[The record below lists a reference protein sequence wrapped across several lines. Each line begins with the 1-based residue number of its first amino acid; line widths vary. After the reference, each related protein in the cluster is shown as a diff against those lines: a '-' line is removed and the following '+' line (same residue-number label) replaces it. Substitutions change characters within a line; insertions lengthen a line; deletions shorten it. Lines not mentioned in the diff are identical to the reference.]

1 MKTKE
6 EIKLM
11 GEKYATTHEDVSDRL
26 GKYLVS
32 ACFQDGYIQCQ
43 CQEDMADKKYTEED
57 VINLMFMATRW
68 DTFKDGAVEYGMD
81 MDNFFKYLINSL
93 NKQD

>member
-6 EIKLM
+6 EIEYLAANLANPNVCKTTNWIE
-11 GEKYATTHEDVSDRL
+11 GYA
-26 GKYLVS
+26 
-32 ACFQDGYIQCQ
+32 Q

-68 DTFKDGAVEYGMD
+68 DTFKDGDVEYGMD

>member
-1 MKTKE
+1 MKSKE

-11 GEKYATTHEDVSDRL
+11 GEKYAITHEDVSDRL

-43 CQEDMADKKYTEED
+43 CQEDMAEKKYTEED
-57 VINLMFMATRW
+57 LLHAFREGVLLPNSQIGIME
-68 DTFKDGAVEYGMD
+68 DIFKQVVE
-81 MDNFFKYLINSL
+81 SL

>member
-6 EIKLM
+6 EIEQMALEYSVKLNN
-11 GEKYATTHEDVSDRL
+11 SDDAIEF
-26 GKYLVS
+26 GFVE
-32 ACFQDGYIQCQ
+32 GYTQ

-57 VINLMFMATRW
+57 MLKAFE
-68 DTFKDGAVEYGMD
+68 KGALYGSTKNGNTHYFD
-81 MDNFFKYLINSL
+81 EVINSL

>member
-6 EIKLM
+6 EIEQMALEYSVKLNN
-11 GEKYATTHEDVSDRL
+11 SDDAIEF
-26 GKYLVS
+26 GFVE
-32 ACFQDGYIQCQ
+32 GYTQ

-57 VINLMFMATRW
+57 LRNAYEHGSYSIIDNGHG
-68 DTFKDGAVEYGMD
+68 DTFDEY
-81 MDNFFKYLINSL
+81 INSL

>member
-1 MKTKE
+1 MKTQE
-6 EIKLM
+6 EIEQLAEQWCTNVSSSEKLAY
-11 GEKYATTHEDVSDRL
+11 K
-26 GKYLVS
+26 
-32 ACFQDGYIQCQ
+32 DGYTQ

-68 DTFKDGAVEYGMD
+68 DTFKDGDVEYGMD